1 MDIYKIINTLTNAR
15 VVANASLHRSG
26 YAPTTQDVVLIQ
38 QAADDLPPLVD
49 MVDQEIQKLVDL
61 KYAIQKQKEM
71 HGALVAPYRRLPR
84 EILSMIF
91 VLALP
96 DGWYQQRIGK
106 RVFNCLSVCA
116 AWRDIALRTPQLWTS
131 VRFSPE
137 HNATEDCIRALTAE
151 LQRSGQLPLDLAI
164 CAARTIR
171 GHDIWSD
178 EAWTLLCAESHRWQR
193 ISLNNVPAS
202 AYEALSGRC
211 FPALQALSID
221 NDVRI
226 ADIPLGVFRLE
237 SNQLSSLSICSW
249 YHLCRLQDLP
259 EAWPI
264 TELDLQLETENPAGL
279 ATVVQAIVAYSS
291 TLGTCSVGVMSGD
304 VGSREVPTQFPCLE
318 TLVLNNEAVQ
328 LCHIIAC
335 PNLKS
340 LTINSYTVSSV
351 QFELAFQS
359 LLDHSSECRHLRSLS
374 LQQLELIASHG
385 LGLCLKRIPQ
395 LTDLELENDDSDPRR
410 QLITIDLLWR
420 LSRDFEIV
428 PGSMTFLPNLERLC
442 LWFGD
447 ALEEEDERL
456 YGVYRQAIE
465 DIVDSRARR
474 RKVRGIRLAPLKS
487 LEVFGAAKLPSFRRD
502 GDTMC
507 FWFSDDAL
515 DTASSSASDGD

>member
-1 MDIYKIINTLTNAR
+1 MDVHRIIDTLTNAR
-15 VVANASLHRSG
+15 VLANTSFHRSG
-26 YAPTTQDVVLIQ
+26 YAPTTQDALLIQ
-38 QAADDLPPLVD
+38 TAANALPPLVD

-61 KYAIQKQKEM
+61 KSAIQKQEKM
-71 HGALVAPYRRLPR
+71 HDALMAPYRRLPR
-84 EILSMIF
+84 ELLSMIF

-96 DGWYQQRIGK
+96 DGWFQHCIGK

-131 VRFSPE
+131 VRFSPKS
-137 HNATEDCIRALTAE
+137 NPTEDRIRALATE
-151 LQRSGQLPLDLAI
+151 LQRSGQLPLDLNI
-164 CAARTIR
+164 SAARTLR

-178 EAWTLLCAESHRWQR
+178 EAWTLLCAESYRWQR
-193 ISLNNVPAS
+193 ISLTDVPVA
-202 AYEALSGRC
+202 AYETLSGRS
-211 FPALQALSID
+211 FPVLQALSIC
-221 NDVRI
+221 NDVLI
-226 ADIPLGVFRLE
+226 ADIPLGVFHLG
-237 SNQLSSLSICSW
+237 SNQLSSLCIYSW
-249 YHLCRLQDLP
+249 HHMLQLQDLT

-264 TELDLQLETENPAGL
+264 TELELKLETEDSAGL
-279 ATVVQAIVAYSS
+279 ATVVQAIVTYSR
-291 TLGTCSVGVMSGD
+291 TLRTCSVGYMSGD
-304 VGSREVPTQFPCLE
+304 VGFRDVPIQFPCLE
-318 TLVLNNEAVQ
+318 TLVLQDEAAQ
-328 LCHIIAC
+328 LCHIMAC

-340 LTINSYTVSSV
+340 LTISSYTVSSL

-374 LQQLELIASHG
+374 LQQLDLIASHG

-420 LSRDFEIV
+420 LSRDFEIFH
-428 PGSMTFLPNLERLC
+428 GSMTFLPNLERLC

-447 ALEEEDERL
+447 ALEEEDERV

-465 DIVDSRARR
+465 DIVDSRGRPR
-474 RKVRGIRLAPLKS
+474 TVRGIRLAPLES
-487 LEVFGAAKLPSFRRD
+487 LEIFGAAKLPSFRRD

-515 DTASSSASDGD
+515 D